1 VAFRI
6 LLHKGAK
13 KALAA
18 VPKHDRIKIAE
29 AINGLA
35 EDPWPDGVHKK
46 HLQGPLNAFVRIR
59 CGNYRIAYEIRRN
72 EVVVMVLVI
81 GDRREI
87 YRLLEEFAK

>member
-1 VAFRI
+1 MAFRI

-46 HLQGPLNAFVRIR
+46 HLQGPFPGVN
-59 CGNYRIAYEIRRN
+59 
-72 EVVVMVLVI
+72 
-81 GDRREI
+81 
-87 YRLLEEFAK
+87 